1 MASPAQILANRKNA
15 LKSTGPTSPA
25 GRAACRLNALKT
37 GIDAESEILPGEDPA
52 ELAKLTAE
60 YYLHFLPGSPVEQ
73 YLADSI
79 IDADWQRRRYRKL
92 LPQLFQEAATDPV
105 AEARLVRLYR
115 RMDTAERTYFRSL
128 RELGRQRIQA
138 RFEAELAET
147 EAAAQ
152 TALQTEVT
160 PLETPAKI
168 GSVPA
173 TAAPVLV
180 PLFKTSPDTVP
191 EPAAAAPA
199 CRKEVFLG
207 NPALRL

>member
-1 MASPAQILANRKNA
+1 V
-15 LKSTGPTSPA
+15 

-52 ELAKLTAE
+52 DLAKLTAE
-60 YYLHFLPGSPVEQ
+60 YYLHFLPESPVDD
-73 YLADSI
+73 YLVDSI

-105 AEARLVRLYR
+105 VEARLVRLYR

-128 RELGRQRIQA
+128 RELGRQKIQA
-138 RFEAELAET
+138 RFEAELAEAQSAAQA
-147 EAAAQ
+147 EAA
-152 TALQTEVT
+152 
-160 PLETPAKI
+160 PLETPAEIGSVPQATPRI

-173 TAAPVLV
+173 TAASLLV
-180 PLFKTSPDTVP
+180 PLFKTAAA
-191 EPAAAAPA
+191 EPSVTTAAAAP
-199 CRKEVFLG
+199 RKEAFLG